1 MTRSLY
7 AVHMARSEPPRY
19 RQIADDLRARME
31 AGEYPPDSQLPSKSE
46 LMAHYGVALATVNA
60 AIGVLRDEG
69 RRETEQGRG
78 TFAREP
84 HEPEPSPEYQKLVAQ
99 IRLLGKRMDAAR
111 SEERRVGKECRSRWS
126 PYH

>member
-19 RQIADDLRARME
+19 RQIDDDLRARKE

-46 LMAHYGVALATVNA
+46 PMGNYGEALATVNA
-60 AIGVLRDEG
+60 VIGVRRDEG
-69 RRETEQGRG
+69 RLETERGKG

-99 IRLLGKRMDAAR
+99 I
-111 SEERRVGKECRSRWS
+111 
-126 PYH
+126 